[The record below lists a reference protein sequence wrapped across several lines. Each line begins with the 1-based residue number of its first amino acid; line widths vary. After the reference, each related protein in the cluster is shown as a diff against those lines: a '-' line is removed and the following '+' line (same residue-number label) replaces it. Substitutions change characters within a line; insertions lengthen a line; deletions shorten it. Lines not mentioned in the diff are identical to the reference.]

1 MTITAWLSDCGEWIA
16 IDFEN
21 FSMGHGNT
29 KEAAIRDVENRVKEK
44 ESENET

>member
-1 MTITAWLSDCGEWIA
+1 MATTVWLSDCGEWIA

-29 KEAAIRDVENRVKEK
+29 KEAATKDVKDRVKEK
-44 ESENET
+44 ESEK